1 MKTRLFS
8 TKELILGLIG
18 LLGMII
24 SIIVFKTPQLL
35 YTKELKANE
44 VLYIN
49 RNIINGVIG
58 YQVSQ
63 VGYCKAR
70 YNTEEDKV
78 TRVILNAYKDH
89 FEVKT
94 IDCLNNVKVDFFY
107 SGTAAFRIYE
117 GEN

>member
-8 TKELILGLIG
+8 TKELILGFIG

-49 RNIINGVIG
+49 RNIINGVTG
-58 YQVSQ
+58 YQVSK
-63 VGYCKAR
+63 VGYCKVN
-70 YNTEEDKV
+70 YNTEEEKV

-107 SGTAAFRIYE
+107 SGTSAFRIYE